1 MATVRTET
9 GFQLDDMH
17 VFAKPHS
24 RLPTQQARTLLL
36 VAKGL
41 PQKHIADSLGVKLC
55 TVKQT
60 CNELSFK
67 FNTNSMRQTVHQAIK
82 QGVLRYTVCLVLC
95 VLSAAN
101 TNIDG
106 SLKTKRNT
114 RTVRTSRISQS
125 KKELHKNPPQLF
137 MARHY
142 ATNNDTITPIQGAM
156 PC

>member
-1 MATVRTET
+1 MNTIKTET

-55 TVKQT
+55 TVRQA

-114 RTVRTSRISQS
+114 RTARTSRISQS
-125 KKELHKNPPQLF
+125 KKELRKNPPQLF
-137 MARHY
+137 IARY
-142 ATNNDTITPIQGAM
+142 NVTNNDAITPIQGAM